1 MSSNKDSLS
10 KMEKLT
16 KNQQDIEHNKKGP
29 IPEHPQGW
37 EPGVAMKKGMK
48 TGTITSRPTINPN
61 PEFSELLKDWGFS
74 PDDYQIL
81 DNTLQVRTWDM
92 NMGGGETQQAWY
104 YKATIVAKDLALTD
118 KDYDRLSK
126 WILSHKRKPKP
137 KIKKPQR
144 SFFVAISDL
153 QLGKRDGGGTE
164 AIIGRFLEKI
174 DLVKERYEFLIKGG
188 MEFDQLTVVGLG
200 DIVEGC
206 LGFYP
211 DQTFSVELD
220 NRSQI
225 KVARKLI
232 SKALVEWSKDF
243 PLVVVG
249 AVPGNH
255 GTKRVAKGVAPTGQM
270 DNGDLEVFE
279 QIGEIFAQNKT
290 YDHVKFII
298 PDSPHLTFNVCGTV
312 CSFTHGHAI
321 GGGGGKPEVKVM
333 NWWKNQAFGWQHPGD
348 SKLLI
353 SGHYHHYIHKTDP
366 RSWFQVPSLDEST
379 WFKEQTGKSTQQGL
393 FTLVIE
399 GTEKGWSNA
408 EVV

>member
-1 MSSNKDSLS
+1 MSNNKDSLS

-104 YKATIVAKDLALTD
+104 YKATIIAKDLALTD

-298 PDSPHLTFNVCGTV
+298 PDSPHLTFNICGTV

-399 GTEKGWSNA
+399 GTDKGWSNA

>member
-298 PDSPHLTFNVCGTV
+298 PDSPHLTFNICGTV

-379 WFKEQTGKSTQQGL
+379 WFTEQTGKSTQQGL

-399 GTEKGWSNA
+399 GTDKGWSNA

>member
-1 MSSNKDSLS
+1 MIDYLN
-10 KMEKLT
+10 
-16 KNQQDIEHNKKGP
+16 GYCP
-29 IPEHPQGW
+29 IKE
-37 EPGVAMKKGMK
+37 
-48 TGTITSRPTINPN
+48 NLN
-61 PEFSELLKDWGFS
+61 L
-74 PDDYQIL
+74 
-81 DNTLQVRTWDM
+81 
-92 NMGGGETQQAWY
+92 
-104 YKATIVAKDLALTD
+104 
-118 KDYDRLSK
+118 
-126 WILSHKRKPKP
+126 
-137 KIKKPQR
+137 IKKPQR

-298 PDSPHLTFNVCGTV
+298 PDSPHLTFNICGTV

-399 GTEKGWSNA
+399 GTDKGWSNA

>member
-104 YKATIVAKDLALTD
+104 YKATIIAKDLALTD

>member
-298 PDSPHLTFNVCGTV
+298 PDSPHLTFNICGTV

>member
-1 MSSNKDSLS
+1 MSNNKDSLS

-188 MEFDQLTVVGLG
+188 MEFDQLTVVGVG

>member
-1 MSSNKDSLS
+1 
-10 KMEKLT
+10 MEKLT

-104 YKATIVAKDLALTD
+104 YKATIIAKDLALTD

-298 PDSPHLTFNVCGTV
+298 PDSPHLTFNICGTV

-399 GTEKGWSNA
+399 GTDKGWSNA

>member
-1 MSSNKDSLS
+1 MSNNKDSLS

-48 TGTITSRPTINPN
+48 TGTITSRPTTNPN

-379 WFKEQTGKSTQQGL
+379 WFTEQTGKSTQQGL